1 MNSHFCNKSI
11 LRFLVAVIIVG
22 LSASTQAATSI
33 NPQAQRILA
42 RSIHT
47 YQSLQTYQDSSV
59 NVDNSPADKTVIRQA
74 ISFKAPRFLNV
85 VTINDKY
92 RLIDNYDGVNYNTTN
107 IGSDG
112 IFWTRQ
118 PLPDTSYG
126 RHVLL
131 QYQPAGILFTP
142 FLAGVNPIDSPF
154 GIAISSLKLGP
165 TVTLDNV
172 KVNTIIATPLDDS
185 KTHYIYLI
193 GQKDHLLRRV
203 TMESVTVMG
212 DKYTTTET
220 HSHIKTNL
228 TFPAGTFK
236 FHIPPGA
243 PLKNILEELP
253 SDTLQKGGKAPY
265 FHALDLH
272 YKKINLNQ
280 YKGKVLLVDFWAT
293 WCIACRYE
301 MPYFKSLY
309 QKYHSQ
315 GFDIVGVSQ
324 DAQRSD
330 LTAYVHQHRI
340 PWRQIHDS
348 AAAIA
353 LNYKV
358 EGLPKTV
365 LIDRTGKIVAVDQ
378 TSLLLDTAIRTALK
392 K

>member
-11 LRFLVAVIIVG
+11 LRFLVALTIAE

-42 RSIHT
+42 RSIQT
-47 YQSLQTYQDSSV
+47 YQSLQSYQDSSV
-59 NVDNSPADKTVIRQA
+59 HVDNSPANKTLIRQA
-74 ISFKAPRFLNV
+74 ISFKAPRYLNV

-92 RLIDNYDGVNYNTTN
+92 HLNDNYDGVNYNSTN

-118 PLPDTSYG
+118 PLPDISYG

-142 FLAGVNPIDSPF
+142 FLAGVNPIDSPL

-165 TVTLDNV
+165 TMTLDNV

-203 TMESVTVMG
+203 MMESVTVMG

-228 TFPAGTFK
+228 IFPAGTFK
-236 FHIPPGA
+236 FHIPPRA
-243 PLKNILEELP
+243 LLRNLTDELMD
-253 SDTLQKGGKAPY
+253 DTLQKGGKAPI

-272 YKKINLNQ
+272 HKNINLNQ

-293 WCIACRYE
+293 WCLACRYE

-315 GFDIVGVSQ
+315 GFDIVGISQ

-330 LTAYVHQHRI
+330 LMAFVRQHKI
-340 PWRQIHDS
+340 SWRQIHDS
-348 AAAIA
+348 ASAISM
-353 LNYKV
+353 NYKV

-378 TSLLLDTAIRTALK
+378 TSLLLDTAIRNALK